1 MPDVPLPEILQTLEK
16 HVDAEKAMS
25 LLGVA
30 LDQLDLDVRESY
42 TPEEVMAI
50 GAYIVDG
57 QREELR
63 DSGIPEV
70 QSFEEGI
77 GAFVD
82 GLKADLLERAE
93 PEHEDDTVS
102 GEIET

>member
-1 MPDVPLPEILQTLEK
+1 MPNIPLPEIVTALEQ

-30 LDQLDLDVRESY
+30 LDQLNLDVRESY

-63 DSGIPEV
+63 ESGIPEV
-70 QSFEEGI
+70 IAFEEGI

-82 GLKADLLERAE
+82 GLKADLLEPVEADEAE
-93 PEHEDDTVS
+93 AVETPE
-102 GEIET
+102 G